1 MSENIEVNKDSD
13 PVFHPFF
20 DRKQKLT
27 VAIALKNGVF
37 GNVHPKAA
45 KSSLCEKQKL

>member
-1 MSENIEVNKDSD
+1 VSENIEVNKESD

-27 VAIALKNGVF
+27 VAIALKKSF
-37 GNVHPKAA
+37 LECAPKGS
-45 KSSLCEKQKL
+45 KKQRE

>member
-1 MSENIEVNKDSD
+1 VSENIEVNKESD

-37 GNVHPKAA
+37 GNAHPKAA
-45 KSSLCEKQKL
+45 KKQLE